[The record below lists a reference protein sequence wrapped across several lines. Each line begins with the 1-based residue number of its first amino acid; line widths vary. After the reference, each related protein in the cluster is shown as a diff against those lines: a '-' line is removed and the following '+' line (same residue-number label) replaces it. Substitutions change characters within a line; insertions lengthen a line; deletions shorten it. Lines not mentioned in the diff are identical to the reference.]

1 MSDSGNSGSD
11 GVQVLRLTAPA
22 LAEMV
27 GWRAGEAA
35 PESLALCVE
44 ISGAHDDVYT
54 YDMYFQ
60 ATSDAVPGDWIDH
73 LGGFTLIVPGQS
85 IDRIRGSLLDLSPD
99 ADGGGMVIR
108 NPNRPP
114 PARRSPAM
122 TGPPPD
128 LSGDVAQ
135 RLLQVL
141 DEQINP
147 AIAAHGGR
155 ADLVAV
161 EEDTAYLRLSGGC
174 AGCGMAAVTLS
185 QGIEVAIRESV
196 PEIVNIVDV
205 TDHAS
210 GTNPYY
216 EAAKKQERGSPAVPR
231 DGARHLVARQARAG
245 PAERAAEAGCH
256 LALLLGEGDDAT
268 LRLAADLQP
277 RHRLDQEHELA
288 GLDPDEDDVRCAR
301 GLGERPIGHRPGAL
315 VHPRDV
321 RDLFGRDPAR
331 LQQSGNVGV
340 AGHFVETGKAVDQGA
355 HAAVGVVAGNR
366 RKGPVNGLGPEDAPG
381 RDRSGS
387 PVGRWW
393 RLRALVGI
401 DVLAESGV
409 KSDCD
414 RRCRQLQRRGERLC
428 EIRPGRRVHS
438 RRF

>member
-22 LAEMV
+22 LAEIIEL
-27 GWRAGEAA
+27 RAGEAA

-73 LGGFTLIVPGQS
+73 LDGFTLIVPGQS
-85 IDRIRGSLLDLSPD
+85 IDRIRGSVLDLSPD

-114 PARRSPAM
+114 PAHRSPRM

-216 EAAKKQERGSPAVPR
+216 EAAKK
-231 DGARHLVARQARAG
+231 
-245 PAERAAEAGCH
+245 
-256 LALLLGEGDDAT
+256 
-268 LRLAADLQP
+268 
-277 RHRLDQEHELA
+277 
-288 GLDPDEDDVRCAR
+288 
-301 GLGERPIGHRPGAL
+301 
-315 VHPRDV
+315 
-321 RDLFGRDPAR
+321 
-331 LQQSGNVGV
+331 
-340 AGHFVETGKAVDQGA
+340 
-355 HAAVGVVAGNR
+355 
-366 RKGPVNGLGPEDAPG
+366 
-381 RDRSGS
+381 
-387 PVGRWW
+387 
-393 RLRALVGI
+393 
-401 DVLAESGV
+401 
-409 KSDCD
+409 
-414 RRCRQLQRRGERLC
+414 
-428 EIRPGRRVHS
+428 
-438 RRF
+438 